1 MHVQEEAMNRL
12 IRITAVVTVL
22 ALSLAPGSG
31 FAGDPKAKTA
41 SNCFFVRNH
50 LPCPCPKAKDVKA
63 VAHAARVTAG
73 ALGTAFG
80 TTAVALSRADKASQ
94 PPKR

>member
-1 MHVQEEAMNRL
+1 MNRI
-12 IRITAVVTVL
+12 IRVTAVVTVL
-22 ALSLAPGSG
+22 ALSFAPRFSL
-31 FAGDPKAKTA
+31 AGDAAPRTAK
-41 SNCFFVRNH
+41 NCFFVRNH

-80 TTAVALSRADKASQ
+80 TTAVALSRAEKASQ
-94 PPKR
+94 PAQPFKQ

>member
-1 MHVQEEAMNRL
+1 MNRL
-12 IRITAVVTVL
+12 IRLTAVVTVL

-31 FAGDPKAKTA
+31 LAGSAGTPTAK
-41 SNCFFVRNH
+41 NCFFVRNH

-63 VAHAARVTAG
+63 VAHAARVTVG

-80 TTAVALSRADKASQ
+80 TTAVALSRADRASQPAQ